1 MAKLERKLSKG
12 RPKATHGGFSFLVSG
27 RLPAHRVS
35 LQRYLSASRNG
46 LIEDLGGEENLS
58 TQELILIDRCI
69 SLLGCIR
76 CVEEFCKERGVFK
89 GDELQPALGK
99 HYLGFNNSLKQI
111 LALLGLKKHDINE
124 LSPLEYIQQFDEKKA
139 QQESS
144 ATGEKSPTQTLSQS
158 KKDVPVA
165 SQSDILQGK

>member
-58 TQELILIDRCI
+58 TQELILIDRSVSILGVLRCI
-69 SLLGCIR
+69 
-76 CVEEFCKERGVFK
+76 EEFCKERGVFK
-89 GDELQPALGK
+89 GDEIQPSLGK
-99 HYLGFNNSLKQI
+99 HYVSFNNSLKQI
-111 LALLGLKKHDINE
+111 LALLGLRKHDIDE
-124 LSPLEYIQQFDEKKA
+124 LTPLEYIKQYDAEKA
-139 QQESS
+139 QES
-144 ATGEKSPTQTLSQS
+144 GEKTTTQNLSQS
-158 KKDVPVA
+158 EKGAQRA
-165 SQSDILQGK
+165 SKSDILQGK